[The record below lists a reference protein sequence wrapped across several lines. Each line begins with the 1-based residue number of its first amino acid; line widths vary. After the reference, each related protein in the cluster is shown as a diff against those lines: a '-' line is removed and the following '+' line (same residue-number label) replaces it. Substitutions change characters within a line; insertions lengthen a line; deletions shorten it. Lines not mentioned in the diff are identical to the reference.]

1 MPRGTMGTI
10 ITEVR
15 ARIKDTGGSPVFT
28 DDQIQTECD
37 NNVHIATQEAMT
49 ALPERAATVQV
60 VQTVISRHRFWEQG
74 VTFVDKDYNLIVADS
89 GFEFEGRWHFGSN
102 IAANIPVYITGRC
115 YDLNAVAANLLD
127 QWAATL
133 KLQYSFTTGGA
144 GVGTSHRSGLS
155 DKYAQV
161 KALADTYRARAG
173 VKTVPNVRTDLVS

>member
-1 MPRGTMGTI
+1 MARGTMAAI

-37 NNVHIATQEAMT
+37 NNVHIAIQEVMT
-49 ALPERAATVQV
+49 ALPERAGATSV
-60 VQTVISRHRFWEQG
+60 VQTVLSRHRFWEQG
-74 VTFVDKDYNLIVADS
+74 VSFVDKDYNLIVAD
-89 GFEFEGRWHFGSN
+89 GGWEFEGRWHFGSN
-102 IAANIPVYITGRC
+102 IAASIPVYITGRC

-133 KLQYSFTTGGA
+133 KLQYSFTTTGA
-144 GVGTSHRSGLS
+144 GTGSTHRSGLS

-161 KALADTYRARAG
+161 KALADTYRSRAG